1 MIRYQRLSFHVSSV
15 IGNFFRKGDRAM
27 KLKKKKDIFFE
38 TLENMADTVVQAAD
52 YFSQHV
58 SNLQDVTLFANEM
71 KKYESQCDDYVHT
84 IITEL
89 NKTFI
94 TPIER
99 DDIMELTTTLDDV
112 LDGLE
117 ATASRFYMYQ
127 LTDPDEYIVQFAEI
141 LRQSAYEI
149 QKAIHLLSQK
159 KLLAIR
165 EYTIRLNDLENQGDE
180 VLRMCIK
187 NLFATVPD
195 PIELIKRKEIYE
207 RLETTTDACEH
218 VANVL
223 ESIIMRNS

>member
-1 MIRYQRLSFHVSSV
+1 MFHRLSAIS
-15 IGNFFRKGDRAM
+15 RKGDRAM

-38 TLENMADTVVQAAD
+38 TLENMADAVVQAAD

>member
-1 MIRYQRLSFHVSSV
+1 
-15 IGNFFRKGDRAM
+15 M
-27 KLKKKKDIFFE
+27 KLKKKDIFFQ
-38 TLENMADTVVQAAD
+38 TLENMADTIVQAAD
-52 YFSQHV
+52 YFAQHV
-58 SNLQDVTLFANEM
+58 ANLQDVLLFANEM
-71 KKYESQCDDYVHT
+71 KKFESQCDEFTHT

-99 DDIMELTTTLDDV
+99 DDIMDLTTCLDDV
-112 LDGLE
+112 MDGLE
-117 ATASRFYMYQ
+117 ACASRFDMYH
-127 LTDPDEYIVQFAEI
+127 LPDPDEYIVQFAEI

-180 VLRMCIK
+180 LLRICIK
-187 NLFATVPD
+187 ELFAKVTD

-207 RLETTTDACEH
+207 RLETTTDACED
-218 VANVL
+218 VANML
-223 ESIIMRNS
+223 ESIIMSNS

>member
-1 MIRYQRLSFHVSSV
+1 MRL
-15 IGNFFRKGDRAM
+15 
-27 KLKKKKDIFFE
+27 KKKDIFFQ
-38 TLENMADTVVQAAD
+38 TLENMADTIVQAAD

-58 SNLQDVTLFANEM
+58 TKLDDVLEFANEM
-71 KKYESQCDDYVHT
+71 KKYESKCDSFTHT

-99 DDIMELTTTLDDV
+99 DDIMDLATSMDDV
-112 LDGLE
+112 MDGLE

-127 LTDPDEYIVQFAEI
+127 LGQPDNYMIQFAEI

-149 QKAIHLLSQK
+149 QKAIHLLSEK

-180 VLRMCIK
+180 LLRICTK
-187 NLFATVPD
+187 DLFASVSD

-207 RLETTTDACEH
+207 RLETTTDTCED
-218 VANVL
+218 VANML

>member
-1 MIRYQRLSFHVSSV
+1 
-15 IGNFFRKGDRAM
+15 
-27 KLKKKKDIFFE
+27 
-38 TLENMADTVVQAAD
+38 MADTVVQAAD

-58 SNLQDVTLFANEM
+58 SNLEDVLEFANEM
-71 KKYESQCDDYVHT
+71 KKYESQCDTYTHT

-99 DDIMELTTTLDDV
+99 DDIMDLTTSMDDV
-112 LDGLE
+112 MDGLE

-127 LTDPDEYIVQFAEI
+127 LGKPDEYMVQFAEI

-180 VLRMCIK
+180 LLRICIK
-187 NLFATVPD
+187 DLFATVSD
-195 PIELIKRKEIYE
+195 PILLIKKKEIYE
-207 RLETTTDACEH
+207 RLETTTDTCED
-218 VANVL
+218 VANML

>member
-1 MIRYQRLSFHVSSV
+1 
-15 IGNFFRKGDRAM
+15 M
-27 KLKKKKDIFFE
+27 KFKKKDIFFE

-52 YFSQHV
+52 YFSEHV
-58 SNLQDVTLFANEM
+58 SNLQDVTLFTNEM
-71 KKYESQCDDYVHT
+71 KKYESKCDDYVHT
-84 IITEL
+84 IIMEL

-127 LTDPDEYIVQFAEI
+127 LTDPDEFIVQFAEI

-187 NLFATVPD
+187 HLFATVSD

-207 RLETTTDACEH
+207 RLETTTDACED
-218 VANVL
+218 VANML

>member
-1 MIRYQRLSFHVSSV
+1 M
-15 IGNFFRKGDRAM
+15 RA
-27 KLKKKKDIFFE
+27 KKKDIFFQN
-38 TLENMADTVVQAAD
+38 LENMADTVVQAAD

-58 SNLQDVTLFANEM
+58 TDLKDVPGFADQM
-71 KKYESQCDDYVHT
+71 KKYESQCDTYTHT

-99 DDIMELTTTLDDV
+99 DDIMDLATTLDDV
-112 LDGLE
+112 IDGLE
-117 ATASRFYMYQ
+117 ATASRFYMYNLGQ
-127 LTDPDEYIVQFAEI
+127 PDEYMIQFAEI
-141 LRQSAYEI
+141 LRQSSYEI

-180 VLRMCIK
+180 LLRICVK
-187 NLFATVPD
+187 ELFANVTD

-207 RLETTTDACEH
+207 RLETTTDNCED
-218 VANVL
+218 VANKL

>member
-1 MIRYQRLSFHVSSV
+1 
-15 IGNFFRKGDRAM
+15 M
-27 KLKKKKDIFFE
+27 KLKKKDIFFQ
-38 TLENMADTVVQAAD
+38 TLENMADTIVQAAD
-52 YFSQHV
+52 YFAQHV
-58 SNLQDVTLFANEM
+58 NNLQDVLLFANEM
-71 KKYESQCDDYVHT
+71 KKFESQCDEFTHT

-99 DDIMELTTTLDDV
+99 DDIMDLTTTLDDV
-112 LDGLE
+112 MDGLE
-117 ATASRFYMYQ
+117 ACASRFDMYH
-127 LTDPDEYIVQFAEI
+127 LPDPDDYIVQFAEI

-180 VLRMCIK
+180 LLRICIK
-187 NLFATVPD
+187 ELFAKVKD

-207 RLETTTDACEH
+207 RLETTTDACED
-218 VANVL
+218 VANML
-223 ESIIMRNS
+223 ESIIMSNS